1 MGKTRDLFKNIRDIK
16 GTFHAN
22 MGSIKDRNGRDL
34 TEAEDIKRW
43 QEYTEELYKKDL
55 HDPWTRVYGILQARI
70 LEWAVNG
77 RKHLQVLR
85 LITDCYLEI
94 AMRETWVESL
104 GWEDPLEKGKV
115 THSSILAWRI
125 P

>member
-1 MGKTRDLFKNIRDIK
+1 MD
-16 GTFHAN
+16 
-22 MGSIKDRNGRDL
+22 GSLPGSAI
-34 TEAEDIKRW
+34 
-43 QEYTEELYKKDL
+43 
-55 HDPWTRVYGILQARI
+55 HGIFQTKI

-94 AMRETWVESL
+94 AIRETWVESL